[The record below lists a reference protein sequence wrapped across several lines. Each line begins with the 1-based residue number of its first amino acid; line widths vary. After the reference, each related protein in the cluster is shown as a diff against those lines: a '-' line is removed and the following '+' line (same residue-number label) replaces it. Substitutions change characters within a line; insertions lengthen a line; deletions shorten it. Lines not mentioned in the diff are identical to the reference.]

1 MFYLADGKPIWF
13 IGKIVTKDN
22 EYKFATEEEKQEIL
36 AQIEGDYVIEKIP
49 SPSPEILE
57 RAKKL
62 EGKTLS
68 KSEFERLLLNP
79 TKEEILEQ
87 RISEL
92 ELYILMKE
100 GLI

>member
-1 MFYLADGKPIWF
+1 MFYLADGKPVWY
-13 IGKIVTKDN
+13 IGKILTGGN

-36 AQIEGDYVIEKIP
+36 AQIEGDYVIEEIP
-49 SPSPEILE
+49 PPSPEILE

-79 TKEEILEQ
+79 TKEEILKQ